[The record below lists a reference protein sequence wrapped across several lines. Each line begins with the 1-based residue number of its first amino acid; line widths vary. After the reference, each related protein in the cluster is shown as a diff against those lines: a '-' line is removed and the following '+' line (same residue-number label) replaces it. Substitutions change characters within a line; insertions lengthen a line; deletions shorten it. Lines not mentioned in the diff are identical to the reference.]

1 MLSDC
6 SGLCG
11 SAILSS
17 LFGVRAK
24 RPGEKRNEFRANRE
38 LNYKENTVNSR
49 MLTAVRSNGIL
60 APNGLGSRK
69 ALLRAAV
76 LAAVSV
82 FSTGV
87 VSAQG
92 TAAAGA
98 AASGKIG
105 VISIRQAIAST
116 AEGKQAGAELQ
127 SQFAPRQNELEGM
140 NKQIADVRQRL
151 DAGGGKLSQD
161 ETTRL
166 TRQGEVLTRQL
177 QRKQDEYQEDVNAA
191 QGDVFDRIGR
201 KMVDVLD
208 RYARENGYVAIFDS
222 SAQNTP
228 ILFASTNID
237 VTQDIVRL
245 YDQAYPVK
253 AGAAAPVTKPA
264 AKPATPPAAKPQQ

>member
-1 MLSDC
+1 M
-6 SGLCG
+6 
-11 SAILSS
+11 
-17 LFGVRAK
+17 
-24 RPGEKRNEFRANRE
+24 
-38 LNYKENTVNSR
+38 NSR
-49 MLTAVRSNGIL
+49 MLTAWRSNGIL
-60 APNGLGSRK
+60 TRLGSRRTI
-69 ALLRAAV
+69 LRAAA
-76 LAAVSV
+76 LAAASV
-82 FSTGV
+82 FGAAV

-98 AASGKIG
+98 ASSGKIG

-127 SQFAPRQNELEGM
+127 SQFAPRQNELEGL

-161 ETTRL
+161 ETARL
-166 TRQGEVLTRQL
+166 TRQGELLTRQL

-191 QGDVFDRIGR
+191 QGEVFDRVGR

-208 RYARENGYVAIFDS
+208 RYARENGYIVMLDS
-222 SAQNTP
+222 SAQNNP
-228 ILFASTNID
+228 ILYNSTNID
-237 VTQDIVRL
+237 VTQDIVHL

-253 AGAAAPVTKPA
+253 ASAAAPAKPA